1 MSRTSLHTNRLTLI
15 VAFTALLLFL
25 LIAAWVL
32 SSDST
37 ASNNPANPSVI
48 GVAYPR
54 NYQQDYT
61 RYASVQRPD
70 GTIRELYVNPVGLE
84 AIQSNRVFPSGT
96 VIVIEGYDALKDSD
110 GKYLTDAN
118 GHYLKGD
125 AMPFIHVREKRVYW
139 KADDFTTS
147 ARNGAWNFGSFDAKT
162 GAVYKESLNACFLCH
177 NTAPQDFTYS
187 YEQIRDFAQ
196 AGQAVYFFCRTTGRT
211 ACE

>member
-1 MSRTSLHTNRLTLI
+1 MSRTFLYNNRLTLI
-15 VAFTALLLFL
+15 VAFVALLLFS
-25 LIAAWVL
+25 LIAVWVS
-32 SSDST
+32 SSDSV
-37 ASNNPANPSVI
+37 ASRSPANPLVI

-110 GKYLTDAN
+110 GNYLVDAN
-118 GHYLKGD
+118 GRYLKGES
-125 AMPFIHVREKRVYW
+125 MPFIHVREKRVYGT
-139 KADDFTTS
+139 ADDFTS
-147 ARNGAWNFGSFDAKT
+147 GARNGAWNFGSFDAKT

-187 YEQIRDFAQ
+187 YQPIRDFAQ
-196 AGQAVYFFCRTTGRT
+196 TGQAVYFFCRTTGRT